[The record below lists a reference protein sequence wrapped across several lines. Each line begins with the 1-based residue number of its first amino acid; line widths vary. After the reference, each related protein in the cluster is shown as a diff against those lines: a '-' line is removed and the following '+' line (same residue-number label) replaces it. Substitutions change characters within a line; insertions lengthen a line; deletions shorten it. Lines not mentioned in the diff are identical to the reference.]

1 MTWHYK
7 TTPDVTLC
15 CLEKHQVFLFC
26 FIRTTDK
33 LQWYERLRFTA
44 PGTATAGVM
53 HYAAWHFINIFQ
65 TYQRSTLEVN
75 TLSHT
80 PGQSAWFA
88 AWYQHLTIK
97 RSQNTT
103 TDCGRH
109 ARDQSFFLTRREQ
122 MHWRNAN
129 EQQWPMVSGQEGQSV
144 RHVFVC
150 RLVHVRAHNLH
161 SVARQTGTQH
171 RAWHL
176 TLLKTSRLLSDGW

>member
-109 ARDQSFFLTRREQ
+109 ARDQSFFDAARADALAKCKRAAV
-122 MHWRNAN
+122 AN
-129 EQQWPMVSGQEGQSV
+129 GEWAGGTERTTCFRVPS
-144 RHVFVC
+144 RP
-150 RLVHVRAHNLH
+150 RA
-161 SVARQTGTQH
+161 RTQPAFG
-171 RAWHL
+171 R
-176 TLLKTSRLLSDGW
+176 